1 MLPNTASGTAA
12 LNPSIPSSLYA
23 GTGVKPNVKA
33 PMETPVAASP
43 ENNQDLYTS
52 IVQQLNSLTTL
63 LNTLIQRASPVAP
76 AVDAVPHQV
85 DRDSP
90 APFPNINPLNKPH
103 SDESP
108 FISSVPIGTK
118 PNDIWRGFW
127 QGAEGNCVTVSAIK
141 LAMMKYGHNPQGIFK
156 QITPTKTGFDVTMQ
170 DMFKLHISH
179 EELKLARNGSNFE
192 GDDPDVLKDA
202 VFLYAASAKR
212 AQMKNH
218 EGTARRSFEDA
229 MASLNDGEIPGDAT
243 MRLGLNAK
251 RRWTNP
257 AQLAKGG
264 LGTVADATHSVA
276 VIDGYA
282 DLYGNKV
289 KLSESGFQHARRVL
303 TLR

>member
-1 MLPNTASGTAA
+1 MLLNTASGTAA
-12 LNPSIPSSLYA
+12 LNTSILPSLRDSA
-23 GTGVKPNVKA
+23 GVKPNAKA
-33 PMETPVAASP
+33 PMEIPLAIGP
-43 ENNQDLYTS
+43 ENTQNLYTS
-52 IVQQLNSLTTL
+52 IVQQLNSLNTL
-63 LNTLIQRASPVAP
+63 LKTLTQRASPAAP
-76 AVDAVPHQV
+76 TVDTVPQQV

-90 APFPNINPLNKPH
+90 APFTNINPMNKPQ

-118 PNDIWRGFW
+118 PKDIWRGFW
-127 QGAEGNCVTVSAIK
+127 QGTQGNCVTVSAIK
-141 LAMMKYGHNPQGIFK
+141 LAMMKYGHHPQGIFK
-156 QITPTKTGFDVTMQ
+156 LITPTKTGFDVTMQ

-179 EELKLARNGSNFE
+179 EELTLARTGSGFQ

-212 AQMKNH
+212 AQLRNH

-229 MASLNDGEIPGDAT
+229 MASLNNGEMPGDAT
-243 MRLGLNAK
+243 QRLGLYAR

-257 AQLAKGG
+257 AQLAKEG
-264 LGTVADATHSVA
+264 LGTAADGTHSVA